1 MNDLRTEHANR
12 EAEHW
17 AEFETALARI
27 PLERWEEPGVVPDW
41 TVKELVWH
49 VAGWID
55 ECSQHLEKMR
65 AGEPEV
71 DEDDD
76 EDTDVR
82 NAAFAAQAREMTT
95 DAVRAGLLASREMV
109 CTRWGELPDVSDS
122 AIEWFASETYQHYK
136 EHLADLESFA
146 SA

>member
-1 MNDLRTEHANR
+1 MNDLRSEHANR
-12 EAEHW
+12 EADNW

-27 PLERWEEPGVVPDW
+27 PLERWEEPGIVPGW
-41 TVKELVWH
+41 TVKDLVWH

-55 ECSQHLEKMR
+55 ECSEHLEKMR
-65 AGEPEV
+65 AG
-71 DEDDD
+71 DSKDYEDDD
-76 EDTDVR
+76 EDTDAR
-82 NAAFAAQAREMTT
+82 NEAFASQAREMTT
-95 DAVRAGLLASREMV
+95 DAVRAGLLASREMLR
-109 CTRWGELPDVSDS
+109 TRWQELPEVTDT

>member
-1 MNDLRTEHANR
+1 MSDLRTDHTNR
-12 EAEHW
+12 EADTW
-17 AEFETALARI
+17 AEFETALARV

-55 ECSQHLEKMR
+55 ECSEHLEKIR
-65 AGEPEV
+65 AGSAQIE
-71 DEDDD
+71 EDDD

-82 NAAFAAQAREMTT
+82 NAAFASQAREMTT
-95 DAVRAGLLASREMV
+95 DAVRAGLLASRELV
-109 CTRWGELPDVSDS
+109 RTRWSELPDVTDS

-146 SA
+146 AS